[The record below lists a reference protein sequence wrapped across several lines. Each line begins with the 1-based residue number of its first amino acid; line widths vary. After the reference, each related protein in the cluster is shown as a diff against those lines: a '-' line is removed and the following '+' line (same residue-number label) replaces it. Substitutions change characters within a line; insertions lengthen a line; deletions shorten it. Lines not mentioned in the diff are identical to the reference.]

1 MIALM
6 ASRVEGSRCCTC
18 VVTHLFGVR
27 SMWPLSSSSASWFSS
42 CWLVGGLGST
52 LTTVGFVI
60 ASGTGVG
67 SSKIEVITTVGRNV
81 GSGADVAVG

>member
-6 ASRVEGSRCCTC
+6 ASSVAGRSCCIC
-18 VVTHLFGVR
+18 SVTHLFGVR
-27 SMWPLSSSSASWFSS
+27 IMWPLSSSSTGGFSS
-42 CWLVGGLGST
+42 CWLVGGLGGT

>member
-6 ASRVEGSRCCTC
+6 ASRVAGRRCCTC

-27 SMWPLSSSSASWFSS
+27 SMWPLSSSSAGEFSS
-42 CWLVGGLGST
+42 SWLVGGLGST
-52 LTTVGFVI
+52 LTIVVVVI

-67 SSKIEVITTVGRNV
+67 SSKIEVITTVGRIV
-81 GSGADVAVG
+81 GSGLDVAVG

>member
-6 ASRVEGSRCCTC
+6 ASRVAGSRCCTC

-27 SMWPLSSSSASWFSS
+27 SMWPLSSSTGGFSS
-42 CWLVGGLGST
+42 CWLVGGLDSV

-81 GSGADVAVG
+81 GSGLDVAVG